1 MAAIKMNSRHTIL
14 QCQVGEYVSSEAL
27 SCYIYEMFSPERAGN
42 FILEVTEDDVKELL
56 AQKE

>member
-1 MAAIKMNSRHTIL
+1 MNSRHTTL